1 MANRVKRV
9 LYAAYYFPPAGGPGV
24 QRTLKFVRYLPLHGW
39 TPTVI
44 SVHPDHAAWPA
55 LDSSMLAEVPTGV
68 DVRRTRS
75 RDPYAA
81 YARLRGRSKADS
93 VGVGFAD
100 DQKAGWKERVARFVR
115 ANLFIPDARIG
126 WLPFL
131 KEEISRC
138 LSEGSYDALITSG
151 PPHSTHLAGIWASK
165 KFGIPWLADFRDPWA
180 ELSYYDELPF
190 LPWSRRLDGR
200 HEANVLKT
208 ADSVVTVSPAI
219 AGMIRKKSDQV
230 VRVIPNGYDPEDFE
244 NVDPIRGEGFRVVHV
259 GTLTAGQDPGNVWA
273 QLAGLRRAGLDV
285 RVTLVGRVDSD
296 VVESIAGAGL
306 SEALELVPYVEH
318 SRAVAYMKGADLLLL
333 CVPRTKNDTGILTGK
348 VFEYLAAGRPIL
360 GLGPTESDVSGL
372 LNRSG
377 QGSMLAYEDAG
388 GIRAALEKAS
398 AQESGG
404 PGSESDENETLAGP
418 PGSQASLDNLKNYA
432 RPSLAGQLAT
442 ELNRIMRT

>member
-1 MANRVKRV
+1 VKRV

-39 TPTVI
+39 MPTVI

-55 LDSSMLAEVPTGV
+55 VDESMLAEVPPQV
-68 DVRRTRS
+68 EVRRTRS

-81 YARLRGRSKADS
+81 YARLRGRSKAAS

-100 DQKAGWKERVARFVR
+100 DQKAGWKERFARFVR
-115 ANLFIPDARIG
+115 ANLFIPDARVG

-131 KEEISRC
+131 KDEISRC
-138 LSEGSYDALITSG
+138 LTGGSYDAIITSG
-151 PPHSTHLAGIWASK
+151 PPHSTHLAGMWASK

-190 LPWSRRLDGR
+190 LPWSRALDRR

-219 AGMIRKKSDQV
+219 AAMIRKKSDQSV
-230 VRVIPNGYDPEDFE
+230 PVIPNGYDPEDFE
-244 NVDPIRGEGFRVVHV
+244 NVGPIRGDGFQLVHV
-259 GTLTAGQDPGNVWA
+259 GTLTAGQDPANVWA
-273 QLAGLRRAGLDV
+273 QVAGLRKAGLDV

-296 VVESIAGAGL
+296 VLASIAAAGL

-318 SRAVAYMKGADLLLL
+318 ARAVAYMKGADLLLL

-348 VFEYLAAGRPIL
+348 VFEYLASGRPVL
-360 GLGPTESDVSGL
+360 GLGPKDSDVSGL
-372 LNRSG
+372 LQMSG
-377 QGSMLAYEDAG
+377 QGSMLAYDDSS

-398 AQESGG
+398 AEVSAGTV
-404 PGSESDENETLAGP
+404 SASSNEYLRA
-418 PGSQASLDNLKNYA
+418 YA
-432 RPSLAGQLAT
+432 RPALAGQLAA
-442 ELNRIMRT
+442 ELNRITSA